1 MKIDWNLKLM
11 LHKSNN
17 FNMMVVHHVSSHYF
31 ILIVIWSSFGKSK
44 KVLKIWFL
52 FFYFYLRQAI
62 HSAPK
67 WILIKNQHPRIHMSK
82 PYYLDQGGSRIS
94 KVKVLQ
100 DWFSEIEFFEA
111 PSEIKRI
118 FDIPKTWNLILVFL
132 GPNDKVWMFI

>member
-1 MKIDWNLKLM
+1 MLVHTTSFWLLYGRHLENPKRFLK
-11 LHKSNN
+11 SD
-17 FNMMVVHHVSSHYF
+17 FY
-31 ILIVIWSSFGKSK
+31 
-44 KVLKIWFL
+44 

-82 PYYLDQGGSRIS
+82 PYYVDQGGSRIS

-111 PSEIKRI
+111 PSEIKRK
-118 FDIPKTWNLILVFL
+118 FDIQKTWNLILVFL
-132 GPNDKVWMFI
+132 GPNDKVWMFIYFTLLSSFCLIPFQQPMN